1 MSIYVTGAGMTRFT
15 RQPGKS
21 SEELGAA
28 AVSAALADADL
39 QPGQAGALFCGSVFG
54 GVGIGQRIARELGIS
69 RLPVVNLE
77 NACASS
83 GVALRNAIA
92 WVASGAVQ
100 NALVVGVEQLT
111 ARGSGLVKSD
121 SQGPSEQLGLT
132 LPGLY
137 AMRAHRYLA
146 QWGGG
151 IDDLAL
157 VAVKNRANGAMNPDA
172 HFREEVTLEQV
183 VSSPMIST
191 PLTRLQCCPSVDGAA
206 ALVISSSR
214 GPAAARSVSVAGWAM
229 VSGNDLDVVGSEPEA
244 TKAAADLAYD
254 MAGIGPEDIDLAE
267 LHEPFT
273 IAEVEHCESLGFAP
287 PGEALHRL
295 RAGRFSLS
303 GDLAVNPSGGLLSRG
318 HPLGASGAAQIVEIV
333 RQLRGEAGSRQVHGA
348 RTGLAHIM
356 GGNIPEIDSSACTVH
371 VLRA

>member
-214 GPAAARSVSVAGWAM
+214 GPAAARSVSV
-229 VSGNDLDVVGSEPEA
+229 P
-244 TKAAADLAYD
+244 
-254 MAGIGPEDIDLAE
+254 
-267 LHEPFT
+267 
-273 IAEVEHCESLGFAP
+273 
-287 PGEALHRL
+287 
-295 RAGRFSLS
+295 AGRWFPATTSMW
-303 GDLAVNPSGGLLSRG
+303 
-318 HPLGASGAAQIVEIV
+318 SGANPKRRRLQQISPMTW
-333 RQLRGEAGSRQVHGA
+333 RGSGPRTSTSRSCTSPSRSPKSSTARASALPRREKRCTAFGQAGSR
-348 RTGLAHIM
+348 
-356 GGNIPEIDSSACTVH
+356 SAATSP
-371 VLRA
+371 